1 MNVSIQTDELIVRG
15 EMKVLGGES
24 AGHHLSASPLAL
36 VFPLQENR
44 IRDERGGLG
53 TKLWISMDRVP

>member
-1 MNVSIQTDELIVRG
+1 MNVSIQTDELTVRG

-36 VFPLQENR
+36 VFPLQENW
-44 IRDERGGLG
+44 IRHGGGLG
-53 TKLWISMDRVP
+53 TKLWISMDRIP